1 LQVEYTFSEKPYL
14 NLVTNKRMADVFRSN
29 AEMLGVKF
37 ESLDQ
42 PFGGST
48 DMGNV
53 SYTVPSIHPFYALET
68 KGANHTKEFTVA
80 SGLL

>member
-1 LQVEYTFSEKPYL
+1 
-14 NLVTNKRMADVFRSN
+14 
-29 AEMLGVKF
+29 MLGVKF

-42 PFGGST
+42 PIGGST

-68 KGANHTKEFTVA
+68 KGANHTQEFTVA